1 MNLRTTKLKEKLLEK
16 LNETLKAVLP
26 IIAIVLVLCFTIAP
40 IEPGILLA
48 YLLGAV
54 LLIVG
59 MMFFTLGAEM
69 SMTPIGENVGT
80 SMTQTR
86 KLWLMVLLTFIL
98 GFIVTISEP
107 DLQVLAEQVPAVPNM
122 VLVLSVAF
130 GVGIFLV
137 ASLLR
142 MLYNISL
149 AHMLI
154 VLYIIVF
161 GLALLAPDEFIA
173 VAFDSG
179 GVTTGPMTVPFIMA
193 FGIGISAIR
202 SDERAEDDSFGL
214 VALSSVGPILSVLVL
229 SLIYRPESAEYVPES
244 VPDINDSVELFR
256 IFAEELPE
264 YMREMAVS
272 LLPII
277 VFFIVFQIIFRRI
290 RKRMLI
296 RIAIGMV
303 YTYVG
308 LFLFL
313 TGVNV
318 GFMPAGNYLG
328 QVLADN
334 PYKWV
339 IIPVGMVIGYFIVRA
354 EPAVF
359 VLTRQVEDITSGT
372 ISAGAM
378 GLSLSIGVS
387 VSLGLAMVRV
397 LTGISIF
404 WFVIPGYAVALALSF
419 FVPKIFTAIAFDS
432 GGVASGP
439 MTATFLLPFA
449 IGACTRYFSSL
460 ESSWAGSF
468 VTSNPFIVSSKEE
481 KYFTTFALIFSS
493 SINPAGRT
501 RDIKKLVTA
510 SPKSAN
516 SLFKNQS
523 LTSLHLV
530 TFNFAPNETIRT
542 SFSNA
547 ISIFSL
553 LVFGIP
559 ARSNVSSSL

>member
-272 LLPII
+272 L
-277 VFFIVFQIIFRRI
+277 
-290 RKRMLI
+290 
-296 RIAIGMV
+296 
-303 YTYVG
+303 
-308 LFLFL
+308 
-313 TGVNV
+313 
-318 GFMPAGNYLG
+318 
-328 QVLADN
+328 
-334 PYKWV
+334 
-339 IIPVGMVIGYFIVRA
+339 
-354 EPAVF
+354 
-359 VLTRQVEDITSGT
+359 
-372 ISAGAM
+372 
-378 GLSLSIGVS
+378 
-387 VSLGLAMVRV
+387 GLAMVRV

-449 IGACTRYFSSL
+449 IGACTSI
-460 ESSWAGSF
+460 GGNI
-468 VTSNPFIVSSKEE
+468 VTDAFGVVAMVAMTP
-481 KYFTTFALIFSS
+481 LI
-493 SINPAGRT
+493 
-501 RDIKKLVTA
+501 
-510 SPKSAN
+510 
-516 SLFKNQS
+516 
-523 LTSLHLV
+523 
-530 TFNFAPNETIRT
+530 TIQ
-542 SFSNA
+542 
-547 ISIFSL
+547 IL
-553 LVFGIP
+553 GLVFELRSTHLEKIE
-559 ARSNVSSSL
+559 ARKAAAAFAQLPDDEIIEL

>member
-122 VLVLSVAF
+122 VLVLSVAL

-449 IGACTRYFSSL
+449 IGACTSI
-460 ESSWAGSF
+460 GGNI
-468 VTSNPFIVSSKEE
+468 VTDAFGVVAMVAMTP
-481 KYFTTFALIFSS
+481 LI
-493 SINPAGRT
+493 
-501 RDIKKLVTA
+501 
-510 SPKSAN
+510 
-516 SLFKNQS
+516 
-523 LTSLHLV
+523 
-530 TFNFAPNETIRT
+530 TIQ
-542 SFSNA
+542 
-547 ISIFSL
+547 IL
-553 LVFGIP
+553 GLVFELRSTHLEKIEATKAAAAFAQFPDDGIIE
-559 ARSNVSSSL
+559 L

>member
-1 MNLRTTKLKEKLLEK
+1 MNFKIAKLKQKLLEK

-40 IEPGILLA
+40 LEPGILLA
-48 YLLGAV
+48 FLLGAV
-54 LLIVG
+54 FLIVG

-80 SMTQTR
+80 SMTQTK
-86 KLWLMVLLTFIL
+86 KLWLMVFLTFIL

-161 GLALLAPDEFIA
+161 ALAFLAPDEFVA

-229 SLIYRPESAEYVPES
+229 SLIYRPDSAAYVPES
-244 VPDINDSVELFR
+244 IPEIGNSVELWH
-256 IFAEELPE
+256 IFAEGLPE
-264 YMREMAVS
+264 YMKEMAVS

-277 VFFIVFQIIFRRI
+277 VFFIIFQFVFRRVQ
-290 RKRMLI
+290 KRMLI
-296 RIAIGMV
+296 RIGVGMV
-303 YTYVG
+303 YTYAG

-339 IIPVGMVIGYFIVRA
+339 IVPIGMIIGYFIVRA

-378 GLSLSIGVS
+378 SLSLSIGVA

-404 WFVIPGYAVALALSF
+404 WFVIPGYAIALLLSF

-449 IGACTRYFSSL
+449 IGACTSV
-460 ESSWAGSF
+460 GGNI
-468 VTSNPFIVSSKEE
+468 VTDAFGVVAMVAMTP
-481 KYFTTFALIFSS
+481 LI
-493 SINPAGRT
+493 
-501 RDIKKLVTA
+501 
-510 SPKSAN
+510 
-516 SLFKNQS
+516 
-523 LTSLHLV
+523 
-530 TFNFAPNETIRT
+530 TIQ
-542 SFSNA
+542 
-547 ISIFSL
+547 IL
-553 LVFGIP
+553 GLVFELNSRRLEKME
-559 ARSNVSSSL
+559 ARKAAAAFAQLPDDEIIEL